1 MDTLYTETLT
11 KNENY
16 ILAILRDLKPFEQI
30 IIQKDK
36 QGKPNVF
43 LVIRSQKILLGQVDI
58 SGVRG

>member
-43 LVIRSQKILLGQVDI
+43 LVIRSQKILLGQVEI
-58 SGVRG
+58 MGVRG